1 MHGLMNR
8 EFMRQTDASVIFNP
22 IHIFYSSLDKDCSG
36 GVIMAKEAAAKPAA
50 KPVSKT
56 PLIAAIAESTKLSKK
71 DVAAVV
77 DALSD
82 QIKAAFTKKGPGVF
96 MFPGLF
102 KIAKKEV
109 AKRPAQKN
117 VLNRLTG
124 EVRDVP
130 ARPAYN
136 KPRLTALKALKDIVK
151 NGK

>member
-1 MHGLMNR
+1 MKESEKYEIM
-8 EFMRQTDASVIFNP
+8 
-22 IHIFYSSLDKDCSG
+22 DK
-36 GVIMAKEAAAKPAA
+36 IIEK
-50 KPVSKT
+50 KT
-56 PLIAAIAESTKLSKK
+56 GW
-71 DVAAVV
+71 
-77 DALSD
+77 
-82 QIKAAFTKKGPGVF
+82 KAAFTKKGPGVF

-136 KPRLTALKALKDIVK
+136 KPKLTALKALKDIVK